1 MPMSEERHRFEDDD
15 ALQGRDGDDE
25 PVTADEMIAKLAADF
40 GVDPAV
46 ITRECE
52 MYAWHC
58 AEIIACH
65 RRFDRFKG
73 HPYGVEFRQQFAEF
87 VINDGR
93 AGGPD
98 R

>member
-1 MPMSEERHRFEDDD
+1 MSDSSPRFEDDG
-15 ALQGRDGDDE
+15 APPGRDGFDE

-52 MYAWHC
+52 MYAWHVT
-58 AEIIACH
+58 EIIACH

-73 HPYGVEFRQQFAEF
+73 RPYGLEFRQQLVELI
-87 VINDGR
+87 INDGR
-93 AGGPD
+93 SGVPD
-98 R
+98 Q